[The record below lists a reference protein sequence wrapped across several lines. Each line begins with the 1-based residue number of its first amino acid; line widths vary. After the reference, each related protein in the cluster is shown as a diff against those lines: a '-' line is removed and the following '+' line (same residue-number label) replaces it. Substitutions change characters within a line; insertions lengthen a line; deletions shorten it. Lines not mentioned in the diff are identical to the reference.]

1 MQQVIQ
7 VECHIRVQSHQVSQ
21 KWKEKNKKL
30 PLEKQINN
38 QNNISNQQCGKFDI
52 KMTKKQ
58 FLEVGGAMSC
68 W

>member
-52 KMTKKQ
+52 KMTKKN
-58 FLEVGGAMSC
+58 F
-68 W
+68 